1 MFPTLGLF
9 HKLPCPEKAHCQ
21 RQNCLFS
28 HSPEVT
34 EISVTPVP
42 VEVQKPVLPQIS
54 SQPESIA
61 SSSKTPFAQA
71 RIAHVVPAKRSMG
84 SPLRLAANGTPPTE
98 PPSKLQR
105 VGTLQ
110 RSIAVPTLAYTS
122 EGVPLLRVNAAASQV
137 AVPVRQTMVKSLWE
151 HFKVLY
157 QSIIDRN
164 PTLPAEHALAQEE
177 EVYKKSTKL
186 TYRNAVISA
195 VAAIKRRPLPDSAS
209 HPSVGT
215 EEEVAKRA
223 EERKKLQSL
232 KIMPSNLD
240 PYILSPEQMRTWDYV
255 VEIPPG
261 PGGERPSEEGA
272 VMKCERCGQPF
283 KVKRMEEA
291 DECVFH
297 WGKPFSSKTN
307 GSSPFSSKRRVYT
320 CCSRTTDEE
329 PCTRGHHVFY
339 ERDPGDLHK
348 RHPFSLS
355 RPAKADEPDTS
366 LDIVALDCEMIY
378 STGGMRVA
386 RVSVVD
392 STGKE
397 VFDEFIRMD
406 DGVEVIDF
414 NTRFSGITPE
424 NYAQA
429 TLPLAE
435 IRESLDAY
443 INENT
448 IIIGHALENDLKTLR
463 MIHHKCVDTA
473 VMFPHPSGPP
483 YRRAL
488 RHLVKEHL
496 GKTIQAG
503 GGTVGHSSVEDS
515 IATLDLVRW
524 HILHSS
530 KPTPNLPA
538 TQ

>member
-1 MFPTLGLF
+1 M
-9 HKLPCPEKAHCQ
+9 
-21 RQNCLFS
+21 R
-28 HSPEVT
+28 
-34 EISVTPVP
+34 PV
-42 VEVQKPVLPQIS
+42 VN
-54 SQPESIA
+54 
-61 SSSKTPFAQA
+61 SK
-71 RIAHVVPAKRSMG
+71 VSG
-84 SPLRLAANGTPPTE
+84 E

-105 VGTLQ
+105 VGTPQ
-110 RSIAVPTLAYTS
+110 KSVAVPTLAYTS
-122 EGVPLLRVNAAASQV
+122 EGVPLLKANAAASQI
-137 AVPVRQTMVKSLWE
+137 ALPVRQAMVKSLWE

-157 QSIIDRN
+157 QDIVDRN

-177 EVYKKSTKL
+177 EVYKKATKL
-186 TYRNAVISA
+186 TYRNAVIMA
-195 VAAIKRRPLPDSAS
+195 IAAIKRRPAPDSSS

-215 EEEVAKRA
+215 EEEIMRRA
-223 EERKKLQSL
+223 EERKKLQAL
-232 KIMPSNLD
+232 KILPSHLE
-240 PYILSPEQMRTWDYV
+240 PHILTPDQMRTWGYV
-255 VEIPPG
+255 LEPPPG
-261 PGGERPSEEGA
+261 PGGTRPSEEGA

-283 KVKRMEEA
+283 QVKRMQEA

-307 GSSPFSSKRRVYT
+307 GEKRRVYT

-329 PCTRGHHVFY
+329 PCTKGHHVFY
-339 ERDPGDLHK
+339 ESDPEDLHK
-348 RHPFSLS
+348 RHPFSHTRS
-355 RPAKADEPDTS
+355 ADTDEPDTA

-392 STGKE
+392 STGRE
-397 VFDEFIRMD
+397 IFDEFIKMD
-406 DGVEVIDF
+406 EGVEVIDF

-429 TLPLAE
+429 VSTLATV
-435 IRESLDAY
+435 RKSLDRF
-443 INENT
+443 INKKT

-463 MIHHKCVDTA
+463 MIHHRCVDTVA
-473 VMFPHPSGPP
+473 LFPHPSGPP

-488 RHLVKEHL
+488 RFLVKEHL

-524 HILHSS
+524 HILNGP
-530 KPTPNLPA
+530 KPKPKPPA
-538 TQ
+538 AL